1 MVRLT
6 IETCDRK
13 YNPTVQYLT
22 NCVEMLTDSA
32 YSLRQ
37 TGYLQVPE
45 FRTMIDLLKEHQK
58 GNQRLREV
66 LEYAERMIFRRL

>member
-6 IETCDRK
+6 IETCNRK

-22 NCVEMLTDSA
+22 NCVEMLADTA
-32 YSLRQ
+32 YSLRE
-37 TGYLQVPE
+37 TTNLRIPE

-58 GNQRLREV
+58 GNQRVR
-66 LEYAERMIFRRL
+66 